1 MNILYIDDDPEDRE
15 IFKEALSRINP
26 EITLNLAA
34 DGGEG
39 FTVLEGLTLVPDLI
53 FVDVN
58 MPGIGGK
65 QFLNEAK
72 RIPGLKTVPIIMY
85 STTSHEKEMKELFRL
100 GASKVLVKPRSF
112 NKVCELISSV
122 IKSESQISI
131 DF

>member
-1 MNILYIDDDPEDRE
+1 MNILYIDDDPDDRE

-26 EITLNLAA
+26 AIILNTAG
-34 DGGEG
+34 DGSEG
-39 FTVLEGLTLVPDLI
+39 FSVLESLIVLPDLI

-72 RIPGLKTVPIIMY
+72 QIPGLRAVPIIMY
-85 STTSHEKEMKELFRL
+85 STTSHEKEMREFLTL
-100 GASKVLVKPRSF
+100 GASKVLVKPHSF
-112 NKVCELISSV
+112 DKVCELISSV

-131 DF
+131 TF